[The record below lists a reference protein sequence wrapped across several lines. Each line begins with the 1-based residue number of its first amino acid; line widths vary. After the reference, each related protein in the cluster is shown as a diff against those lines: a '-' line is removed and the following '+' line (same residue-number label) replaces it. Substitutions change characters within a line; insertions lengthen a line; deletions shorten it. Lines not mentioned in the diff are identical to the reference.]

1 MAHFLKKLKK
11 TFVVVAASKV
21 SKATVADLFFT
32 QKSISSERKSSG
44 KESLDFA
51 QAINY
56 SVSNALWR
64 DFAKHSSTAHHSTPQ
79 RTTAHHSSTAHKR
92 LT

>member
-11 TFVVVAASKV
+11 TFVVVSASKV

-32 QKSISSERKSSG
+32 QKSLSSERKSSG

-64 DFAKHSSTAHHSTPQ
+64 DFAKHSSTAHHSAPQHTTAPQ
-79 RTTAHHSSTAHKR
+79 RTSV
-92 LT
+92 